1 MSKKNTVSKNN
12 VWKRVIPN
20 KNKHESNVTKATL
33 NLVGI
38 NDENL
43 EKEIID
49 TLTVCPFSKISMPL
63 STYRQ
68 YIGSA
73 DSSED
78 ARISTV
84 GYIKSYDAE
93 TRTFELIIFK
103 THKEDVD
110 RFDRPMVTPIF
121 TTNRDGSL
129 RVITKLVVE
138 PGYSD
143 DELRAQ
149 AENSEDDVDEVEDP
163 DDIDRV
169 ADPDDEDEVEDSGN
183 TVDPRSLYS
192 ADDIGP
198 SNIPPTEVTEEVTDV
213 VES

>member
-84 GYIKSYDAE
+84 GYIKFYDAE

-143 DELRAQ
+143 DELKAQ
-149 AENSEDDVDEVEDP
+149 AEDPEYDEDP
-163 DDIDRV
+163 DDVDGV
-169 ADPDDEDEVEDSGN
+169 ADPDDEDSD
-183 TVDPRSLYS
+183 DIDRI
-192 ADDIGP
+192 ADDVDLDD
-198 SNIPPTEVTEEVTDV
+198 SSEEVTTEVTEEVTDV

>member
-78 ARISTV
+78 TRISTV

-110 RFDRPMVTPIF
+110 RFDRPMVTPVF
-121 TTNRDGSL
+121 STNRDGSL

-149 AENSEDDVDEVEDP
+149 AENSEYDEDP
-163 DDIDRV
+163 DDVDGV
-169 ADPDDEDEVEDSGN
+169 ADPDDEDS
-183 TVDPRSLYS
+183 
-192 ADDIGP
+192 DDIDRYANDVDLDD
-198 SNIPPTEVTEEVTDV
+198 SSEEVTTEVTEEVTDV